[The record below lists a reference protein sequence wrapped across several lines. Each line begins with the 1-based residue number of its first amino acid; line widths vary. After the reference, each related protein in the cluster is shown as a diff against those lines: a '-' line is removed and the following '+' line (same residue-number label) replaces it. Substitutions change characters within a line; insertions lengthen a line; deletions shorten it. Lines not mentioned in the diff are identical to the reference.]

1 MAGKFISIEGVEG
14 AGKSTQVSFIQ
25 DYLTS
30 LGKIVV
36 VTREPGGTELSEK
49 IRHLLLEPSSN
60 SMANDTELLL
70 MFASRAEHV
79 SQVINPALHR
89 GDWVL
94 CDRFLDATY
103 AYQGGG
109 RGIQRQRIQQIA
121 DWTLRGLIPDLTL
134 LFDLP
139 VELGLERVL
148 ERKEDMDRFEQEKID
163 FFQKIRKSYLKSA
176 KADPNRIKILDASL
190 SITKIQEQ
198 LTQLIKPLI

>member
-1 MAGKFISIEGVEG
+1 MVGKFISIEGVEG

-30 LGKIVV
+30 LGKTVV

-49 IRHLLLEPSSN
+49 IRNLLLEPSPN
-60 SMANDTELLL
+60 SMDNDTELLL

-79 SQVINPALHR
+79 SKVINPALHR
-89 GDWVL
+89 GEWVL

-103 AYQGGG
+103 AYQGAG

-121 DWTLRGLIPDLTL
+121 DWTLKGLTPDLTL

-148 ERKEDMDRFEQEKID
+148 ERKGGMDRFEQEKIN
-163 FFQKIRKSYLKSA
+163 FFKKIRKSYLKSA
-176 KADPNRIKILDASL
+176 KAEPNRIKIVDASL
-190 SITKIQEQ
+190 SITKIQKQ

>member
-14 AGKSTQVSFIQ
+14 AGKSTQVRFIQ

-30 LGKIVV
+30 LGKTVV

-49 IRHLLLEPSSN
+49 IRNLLLEPSPN
-60 SMANDTELLL
+60 SMDNDTELLL

-79 SQVINPALHR
+79 SKVINPALHR
-89 GDWVL
+89 GEWVL

-103 AYQGGG
+103 AYQGAG

-121 DWTLRGLIPDLTL
+121 DWTLKGLTPDLTL

-148 ERKEDMDRFEQEKID
+148 ERKGEMDRFEQEKIN
-163 FFQKIRKSYLKSA
+163 FFKKIRKSYLKSA
-176 KADPNRIKILDASL
+176 KAEPNRIKIVDASL
-190 SITKIQEQ
+190 SITEIQEQ
-198 LTQLIKPLI
+198 LTQLIEPLI

>member
-30 LGKIVV
+30 LGKTVV

-49 IRHLLLEPSSN
+49 IRNLLLEPSPN
-60 SMANDTELLL
+60 SMDNDTELLL

-79 SQVINPALHR
+79 SKVINPALHR
-89 GDWVL
+89 GEWVL

-103 AYQGGG
+103 AYQGAG

-121 DWTLRGLIPDLTL
+121 DWTLKGLTPDLTL

-148 ERKEDMDRFEQEKID
+148 ERKGEMDRFEQEKIN
-163 FFQKIRKSYLKSA
+163 FFKKIRKSYLKSA
-176 KADPNRIKILDASL
+176 KAEPNRIKIVDASL
-190 SITKIQEQ
+190 SITKIQKQ

>member
-14 AGKSTQVSFIQ
+14 AGKSTQVRFIQ

-30 LGKIVV
+30 LGKTVV

-49 IRHLLLEPSSN
+49 IRNLLLEPSPN
-60 SMANDTELLL
+60 SMDNDTELLL

-79 SQVINPALHR
+79 SKVINPALHR
-89 GDWVL
+89 GEWVL

-103 AYQGGG
+103 AYQGAG

-121 DWTLRGLIPDLTL
+121 DWTLKGLTPDLTL

-148 ERKEDMDRFEQEKID
+148 ERKGGMDRFEQEKIN
-163 FFQKIRKSYLKSA
+163 FFKKIRKSYLKSA
-176 KADPNRIKILDASL
+176 KAEPNRIKIVDASL
-190 SITKIQEQ
+190 SITKIQKQ

>member
-25 DYLTS
+25 DCLTKF
-30 LGKIVV
+30 GKTVI

-49 IRHLLLEPSSN
+49 IRNLLLEPSHIA
-60 SMANDTELLL
+60 MADDTELLL
-70 MFASRAEHV
+70 MFASRAEHI

-109 RGIQRQRIQQIA
+109 RGMQRQRIQQIA
-121 DWTLRGLIPDLTL
+121 DWTLKGLIPDLTL

-139 VELGLERVL
+139 VELGLKRVIERQGTT
-148 ERKEDMDRFEQEKID
+148 DRFEREKVD
-163 FFQKIRKSYLKSA
+163 FFKKIRKSYLQSA
-176 KADPNRIKILDASL
+176 KAEPNRIKIVDASL
-190 SITKIQEQ
+190 SITEIQKQ
-198 LTQLIKPLI
+198 LTQLLKPLI

>member
-30 LGKIVV
+30 LGKTVV

-49 IRHLLLEPSSN
+49 IRNLLLEPSPN
-60 SMANDTELLL
+60 SMDNDTELLL

-79 SQVINPALHR
+79 SKVINPALHR
-89 GDWVL
+89 GEWVL

-103 AYQGGG
+103 AYQGAG

-121 DWTLRGLIPDLTL
+121 DWTLKGLTPDLTL

-148 ERKEDMDRFEQEKID
+148 ERKGGMDRFEQEKIN
-163 FFQKIRKSYLKSA
+163 FFKKIRKSYLKSA
-176 KADPNRIKILDASL
+176 KAEPNRIKIVDASL
-190 SITKIQEQ
+190 SITKIQKQ

>member
-1 MAGKFISIEGVEG
+1 MVGKFISIEGVEG

-49 IRHLLLEPSSN
+49 IRNLLLDPSSN

-109 RGIQRQRIQQIA
+109 RGIERQRIQQIA

-163 FFQKIRKSYLKSA
+163 FFLLKSIH
-176 KADPNRIKILDASL
+176 PTFSF
-190 SITKIQEQ
+190 
-198 LTQLIKPLI
+198 

>member
-1 MAGKFISIEGVEG
+1 MVGKFISIEGVEG

-109 RGIQRQRIQQIA
+109 RGIERQRIQQIA

-148 ERKEDMDRFEQEKID
+148 KRKEDMDRFEQEKID

-176 KADPNRIKILDASL
+176 KAEPNRIKILDASL
-190 SITKIQEQ
+190 SIIKIQEQ

>member
-1 MAGKFISIEGVEG
+1 MVGKFISIEGVEG

-139 VELGLERVL
+139 VELGLERVI
-148 ERKEDMDRFEQEKID
+148 ERKEGMDRFEQEKID

-190 SITKIQEQ
+190 SIIKIQEQ

>member
-109 RGIQRQRIQQIA
+109 RGIERQRIQQIA

-139 VELGLERVL
+139 VELGLERVI

-190 SITKIQEQ
+190 SIIKIQEQ

>member
-1 MAGKFISIEGVEG
+1 MVGKFISIEGVEG

-36 VTREPGGTELSEK
+36 VTREPGGTELSEN
-49 IRHLLLEPSSN
+49 IRNLLLEPSSN

-109 RGIQRQRIQQIA
+109 RGIERQRIQQIA

-163 FFQKIRKSYLKSA
+163 FFQRIRKSYLKSA
-176 KADPNRIKILDASL
+176 KAEPNRIKILDASL
-190 SITKIQEQ
+190 SIIKIQEQ

>member
-1 MAGKFISIEGVEG
+1 MVGKFISIEGVEG

-49 IRHLLLEPSSN
+49 IRNLLLEPSSN

-79 SQVINPALHR
+79 SQVINPALQR

-109 RGIQRQRIQQIA
+109 RGIKRQHIQQIA

-139 VELGLERVL
+139 VELGLKRVVK
-148 ERKEDMDRFEQEKID
+148 RKGGMDRFEREKIN

-176 KADPNRIKILDASL
+176 KAEPNRIKIVDASL
-190 SITKIQEQ
+190 SITEIQEQ
-198 LTQLIKPLI
+198 LTQLIEPLI

>member
-1 MAGKFISIEGVEG
+1 MVGKFISIEGVEG

-49 IRHLLLEPSSN
+49 IRNLLLDPSSN

-109 RGIQRQRIQQIA
+109 RGIERQRIQQIA

-190 SITKIQEQ
+190 SIIKIQEQ

>member
-1 MAGKFISIEGVEG
+1 MVGKFISIEGVEG

-36 VTREPGGTELSEK
+36 VTREPGGTELSEN
-49 IRHLLLEPSSN
+49 IRNLLLEPSSN

-109 RGIQRQRIQQIA
+109 RGIERQRIQQIA

-176 KADPNRIKILDASL
+176 KAEPNRIKILDASL
-190 SITKIQEQ
+190 SIIKIQEQ

>member
-1 MAGKFISIEGVEG
+1 MVGKFISIEGVEG

-25 DYLTS
+25 DYLTN

-49 IRHLLLEPSSN
+49 IRNLLLEPSSN

-70 MFASRAEHV
+70 VFASRAEHV
-79 SQVINPALHR
+79 SKVINPALHR

-109 RGIQRQRIQQIA
+109 RGIERQRIQQIA

-148 ERKEDMDRFEQEKID
+148 ERKGDMDRFEQEKID

-176 KADPNRIKILDASL
+176 KAEPNRIKIVNASL

>member
-1 MAGKFISIEGVEG
+1 MVGKFISIEGVEG

-49 IRHLLLEPSSN
+49 IRNLLLEPSSN

-109 RGIQRQRIQQIA
+109 RGIERQRIQQIA

-148 ERKEDMDRFEQEKID
+148 ERKEGMDRFEQEKID

-176 KADPNRIKILDASL
+176 KAEPNRIKILDASL
-190 SITKIQEQ
+190 SIIKIQEQ

>member
-14 AGKSTQVSFIQ
+14 AGKSTQVRFIQ

-30 LGKIVV
+30 LGKTVV

-49 IRHLLLEPSSN
+49 IRNLLLEPSPN
-60 SMANDTELLL
+60 SMDNDTELLL

-79 SQVINPALHR
+79 SKVINPALHR
-89 GDWVL
+89 GEWVL

-103 AYQGGG
+103 AYQGAG

-121 DWTLRGLIPDLTL
+121 DWTLKGLTPDLTL

-148 ERKEDMDRFEQEKID
+148 ERKGEMDRFEQEKIN
-163 FFQKIRKSYLKSA
+163 FFKKIRKSYLKSA
-176 KADPNRIKILDASL
+176 KAEPNRIKIVDASL
-190 SITKIQEQ
+190 SITKIQKQ

>member
-1 MAGKFISIEGVEG
+1 MVGKFISIEGVEG

-49 IRHLLLEPSSN
+49 IRNLLLDPSSN

-109 RGIQRQRIQQIA
+109 RGIERQRIQQIA

-176 KADPNRIKILDASL
+176 KAEPNRIKILDASL
-190 SITKIQEQ
+190 SIIKIQEQ

>member
-1 MAGKFISIEGVEG
+1 MVGKFISIEGVEG

-49 IRHLLLEPSSN
+49 IRNLLLEPSSN

-109 RGIQRQRIQQIA
+109 RGIERQRIQQIA

-176 KADPNRIKILDASL
+176 KAEPNRIKIVNASL

>member
-1 MAGKFISIEGVEG
+1 MVGKFISIEGVEG

-49 IRHLLLEPSSN
+49 IRNLLLDPSSN

-176 KADPNRIKILDASL
+176 EEEPNRIKILDASL

>member
-14 AGKSTQVSFIQ
+14 AGKSTQVRFIQ

-30 LGKIVV
+30 LGKTVV

-49 IRHLLLEPSSN
+49 IRNLLLEPSPN
-60 SMANDTELLL
+60 SMDNDTELLL

-79 SQVINPALHR
+79 SKVINPALHR

-103 AYQGGG
+103 AYQGAG

-121 DWTLRGLIPDLTL
+121 DWTLKGLTPDLTL

-148 ERKEDMDRFEQEKID
+148 ERKGEMDRFEQEKIN
-163 FFQKIRKSYLKSA
+163 FFKKIRKSYLKSA
-176 KADPNRIKILDASL
+176 KAEPNRIKIVDASL
-190 SITKIQEQ
+190 SITKIQKQ
-198 LTQLIKPLI
+198 LIQLIKPLI

>member
-14 AGKSTQVSFIQ
+14 AGKSTQVRFIQ

-30 LGKIVV
+30 LGKTVV

-49 IRHLLLEPSSN
+49 IRNLLLEPSPN
-60 SMANDTELLL
+60 SMDNDTELLL

-79 SQVINPALHR
+79 SKVINPALHR
-89 GDWVL
+89 GEWVL

-109 RGIQRQRIQQIA
+109 RGIERQRIQQIA
-121 DWTLRGLIPDLTL
+121 DWTLKGLTPDLTL

-148 ERKEDMDRFEQEKID
+148 ERKGEMDRFEQEKIN
-163 FFQKIRKSYLKSA
+163 FFKKIRKSYLKSA
-176 KADPNRIKILDASL
+176 KAEPNRIKIVDASL
-190 SITKIQEQ
+190 SITKIQKQ

>member
-1 MAGKFISIEGVEG
+1 MVGKFISIEGVEG

-30 LGKIVV
+30 LGKTVV

-49 IRHLLLEPSSN
+49 IRNLLLEPSPN
-60 SMANDTELLL
+60 SMDNDTELLL

-79 SQVINPALHR
+79 SKVINPALHR
-89 GDWVL
+89 GEWVL

-103 AYQGGG
+103 AYQGAG

-121 DWTLRGLIPDLTL
+121 DWTLKGLTPDLTL

-148 ERKEDMDRFEQEKID
+148 ERKGGMDRFEQEKIN
-163 FFQKIRKSYLKSA
+163 FFKKIRKSYLKSA
-176 KADPNRIKILDASL
+176 KAEPNRIKIVDASL
-190 SITKIQEQ
+190 SRTKIQKQ

>member
-1 MAGKFISIEGVEG
+1 MVGKFISIEGVEG

-25 DYLTS
+25 DYLTN

-49 IRHLLLEPSSN
+49 IRNLLLDPSSN

-109 RGIQRQRIQQIA
+109 RGIERQRIQQIA

-176 KADPNRIKILDASL
+176 KAEPNRIKILDASL
-190 SITKIQEQ
+190 SIIKIQEQ

>member
-1 MAGKFISIEGVEG
+1 MVGKFISIEGVEG

-148 ERKEDMDRFEQEKID
+148 ERKEGMDRFEQEKIE

-176 KADPNRIKILDASL
+176 EEEPNRIKILDASL

>member
-1 MAGKFISIEGVEG
+1 MVGKFISIEGVEG

-109 RGIQRQRIQQIA
+109 RGIERQRIQQIA

-190 SITKIQEQ
+190 SIIKIQEQ